1 MGTDLTGETNHDAG
15 AEADQRLPDTDEE
28 ADEPDDH
35 SRATA
40 FNIAISI
47 R

>member
-1 MGTDLTGETNHDAG
+1 MGTDLTGETNHVAG
-15 AEADQRLPDTDEE
+15 AEADQRLPNTAEE

-40 FNIAISI
+40 FDIAISI